1 MNGYL
6 LNGVHS
12 LIKNV
17 LHLEDLSKATLSE
30 KTYLFEESVVSIL
43 LEILLKLVVACELD
57 VAVDKLLMEVLADR
71 MVLIDF
77 DIGNEI
83 LVSWSW

>member
-1 MNGYL
+1 MNRYL

>member
-30 KTYLFEESVVSIL
+30 KIYLFEESVVSIL